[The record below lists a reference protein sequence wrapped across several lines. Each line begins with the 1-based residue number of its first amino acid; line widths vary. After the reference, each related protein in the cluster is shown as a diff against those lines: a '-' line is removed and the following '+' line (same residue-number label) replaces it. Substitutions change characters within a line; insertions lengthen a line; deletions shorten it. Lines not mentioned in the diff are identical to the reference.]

1 MERRRQ
7 RRIAPHFFRCRE
19 QIRWPSLP
27 PAVQP
32 SGGTD
37 GRTEQKKKEKERQ
50 AISRSLLAIFV
61 FGASRWTRRT
71 DVSAR
76 EHLFVSL
83 IKDGAN

>member
-37 GRTEQKKKEKERQ
+37 GRTEQKKKRKRDK
-50 AISRSLLAIFV
+50 LLAGPFSPYLYSAQAV
-61 FGASRWTRRT
+61 GRT